1 MYIDNKNG
9 EFHTKLFDKWDKF
22 GFGIANMTFYC
33 SNIPSKMFDSS
44 VGAEFFRIPRITS
57 KIEDLSCT
65 CKQLSSRTLKQNG
78 QIMKIKFPLIKMIQR
93 NQEDFIKYNTS
104 IEETMQAIGF

>member
-1 MYIDNKNG
+1 MYIDIKNG
-9 EFHTKLFDKWDKF
+9 EFHTELFDKQDNF
-22 GFGIANMTFYC
+22 GFDIAKMPFYC

-78 QIMKIKFPLIKMIQR
+78 QMRRIKFP
-93 NQEDFIKYNTS
+93 
-104 IEETMQAIGF
+104 

>member
-9 EFHTKLFDKWDKF
+9 EFHTELFDKQDNF
-22 GFGIANMTFYC
+22 GFDIAKMPFYC
-33 SNIPSKMFDSS
+33 SSIPGKMFDSS
-44 VGAEFFRIPRITS
+44 VGAEFLRILRITS

-78 QIMKIKFPLIKMIQR
+78 QMRRIKFP
-93 NQEDFIKYNTS
+93 
-104 IEETMQAIGF
+104 